1 MSMMDRG
8 MQLAIGIL
16 VVGVLV
22 AFLLPTAINSFNEQ
36 ESQTIVQQ
44 ENETVNVTAKLDS
57 EATNIDSTGSE
68 VTLEL
73 NDTSTGSSVSK
84 TISENSNATYDLNN
98 GEVTVNVTSINS
110 DTEAELNYNYDSTYG
125 WNDGS
130 AQLYNLLPLFFI
142 LIVLFFVVGVAMSKM

>member
-8 MQLAIGIL
+8 MQLAIGVL

-36 ESQTIVQQ
+36 ESNTIVQQ

-57 EATNIDSTGSE
+57 EASNIDSTNDE
-68 VTLEL
+68 VTLVL
-73 NDTSTGSSVSK
+73 NDTSQTGTTSK
-84 TISENSNATYDLNN
+84 TIQEGTNATYDLNN
-98 GEVTVNVTSINS
+98 GKVTVNVTSINS
-110 DTEAELNYNYDSTYG
+110 DTEAELNYNYDSTFG

-130 AQLYNLLPLFFI
+130 SQLYNLLPLFFI